1 MKKLLFHVSCI
12 VYILVMSMLLFRRGS
27 MGDEMTLSEY
37 MRYGVNLTPFS
48 TIELYMRNL
57 SNGNI
62 TDIAMK
68 NLVGNVLLFVP
79 IGMYLPYYCKRL
91 TSIWKF
97 SVATILIIFTVEMVQ
112 LLSMRGR
119 FDIDDLILNTCGALV
134 GYIIWRIGFYKKI

>member
-12 VYILVMSMLLFRRGS
+12 VYVLVMSMLLFRRGS

-79 IGMYLPYYCKRL
+79 IGIYLPYYCKKL
-91 TSIWKF
+91 TNIWRF

-119 FDIDDLILNTCGALV
+119 FDIDDVILNTCGALV